1 MPSLFS
7 PAFQRYGSAARP
19 ALATSL
25 AACLFACQHGSKSEP
40 AAASSVAATVAAST
54 RPAPA
59 APASVLIP
67 EVPIG
72 PTLPIQAGVGIGPIR
87 FGATVPTIER
97 LMKAPCDVKNDT
109 LCRYLNQAVEFYLK
123 DGAVERIV
131 IPCHERFTTDAQ
143 GNRRKFG
150 YFHGLIP
157 PDLALGML
165 PAALEE
171 KLGKAPKSETVP
183 EPNETHTARRDSYP
197 GMVLEY
203 DRHANG
209 SLLLCGVTL
218 TKSDVSK
225 SDKK

>member
-1 MPSLFS
+1 MPSLLS
-7 PAFQRYGSAARP
+7 PSFRRQGAAARLG
-19 ALATSL
+19 LATSL
-25 AACLFACQHGSKSEP
+25 AACLFACQHAPKSEP
-40 AAASSVAATVAAST
+40 AATSSVAAPAASA
-54 RPAPA
+54 PSAPA
-59 APASVLIP
+59 AQSSVVLP
-67 EVPIG
+67 DVPIG
-72 PTLPIQAGVGIGPIR
+72 PMFPIQAGVGIGPIR

-165 PAALEE
+165 PLALEE
-171 KLGKAPKSETVP
+171 KLGKAVKSETVA

-203 DRHANG
+203 DRHPNG
-209 SLLLCGVTL
+209 NLLLCGVTL
-218 TKSDVSK
+218 TKL
-225 SDKK
+225 DKK